1 MARHFGMMLIICAI
15 LVGLCAAAH
24 AENAASG
31 YKNVVSKSYF
41 IPAMVIP
48 GYDTW
53 GQSAGWLPAMNGSH
67 PKPRNRTL
75 DDKDKADPANIPGV
89 YQMRSREIVI
99 FSSKR
104 RK

>member
-1 MARHFGMMLIICAI
+1 MATRLGIMLIVGV
-15 LVGLCAAAH
+15 LVVGLCAAAH

-31 YKNVVSKSYF
+31 YRNVVSKSYF

-53 GQSAGWLPAMNGSH
+53 GQSPGWLPAMNGSH
-67 PKPRNRTL
+67 PKPPNRTL
-75 DDKDKADPANIPGV
+75 DDKDKTDPANIPGV
-89 YQMRSREIVI
+89 YQMRSRELVI

>member
-1 MARHFGMMLIICAI
+1 MTRHFGIMLIICV
-15 LVGLCAAAH
+15 LLFGLCAAVH

-41 IPAMVIP
+41 MPAMVTP
-48 GYDTW
+48 AYDTW
-53 GQSAGWLPAMNGSH
+53 GQAPGWLPAMNGSH

-99 FSSKR
+99 FSSKKR
-104 RK
+104 N